1 MDVKHITNVA
11 TAKTLVAT
19 QKRAGRLQNTPVRK
33 KPVAPPPDLGIDKV
47 ELKIALDKVIK
58 NTRFQ
63 YEIKDKLGYFVV
75 RIIDR
80 DTDKVIREIPSKEIQ
95 TVREH
100 IDRVIG
106 LLYNK
111 EI

>member
-1 MDVKHITNVA
+1 MDVKRLTNVA
-11 TAKTLVAT
+11 TVKNLVAT
-19 QKRAGRLQNTPVRK
+19 QKRSGHLQDASVRK
-33 KPVAPPPDLGIDKV
+33 KPEAPPPDLGIDKAA
-47 ELKIALDKVIK
+47 LKAVLDKVIK

-63 YEIKDKLGYFVV
+63 YEVKDKLGYFVV

-100 IDRVIG
+100 IERVMG
-106 LLYNK
+106 LLFDK